1 VDKKSLPPTSGMC
14 ENNNIH
20 IRITETGEICAW
32 GLNAEGEKLL
42 FRLTG
47 NFALVNK
54 FEHMSFNLCG

>member
-1 VDKKSLPPTSGMC
+1 MNNESPPPTDGVH
-14 ENNNIH
+14 ENNIH

-47 NFALVNK
+47 NFVMVNK